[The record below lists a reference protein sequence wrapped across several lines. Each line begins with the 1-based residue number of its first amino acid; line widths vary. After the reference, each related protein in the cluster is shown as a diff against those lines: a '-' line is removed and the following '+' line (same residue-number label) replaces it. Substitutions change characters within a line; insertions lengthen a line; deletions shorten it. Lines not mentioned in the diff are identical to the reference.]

1 MAELLDAIEA
11 RLLAVVCLGRG
22 TDGSLGSD
30 AEARAIDAGRF
41 RVAST
46 GISLRDPSYTPSAF
60 DRAVSLDWES
70 ISDEPDPANDYD
82 ALALRVVRFVLLT
95 GVVYGPSLAAY
106 AHTSGNELP
115 ATVVEQARRRA
126 LQDAERIRLA
136 LGFGALVK
144 GGTNPTIVG
153 IEREGPTTIED
164 IGQGMLVSSTPY
176 RCIIEIDTTSPY
188 EA

>member
-1 MAELLDAIEA
+1 MAELFDALETRILD
-11 RLLAVVCLGRG
+11 VVCRGRG

-41 RVAST
+41 RVASA
-46 GISLRDPSYTPSAF
+46 GISLRDPSYTPAAF

-70 ISDEPDPANDYD
+70 ITDDPEFANDLD
-82 ALALRVVRFVLLT
+82 SSALRIVRVVLLT
-95 GVVYGPSLAAY
+95 GVVYGPDLAAY
-106 AHTSGNELP
+106 AHVSGNEVA

-136 LGFGALVK
+136 LGFGGLVK
-144 GGTNPTIVG
+144 GSTDPVIVG
-153 IEREGPTTIED
+153 IEREGPTTLED
-164 IGQGMLVSSTPY
+164 IGQGRVVSSTPY
-176 RCIIEIDTTSPY
+176 RCIIEMSTTAPY